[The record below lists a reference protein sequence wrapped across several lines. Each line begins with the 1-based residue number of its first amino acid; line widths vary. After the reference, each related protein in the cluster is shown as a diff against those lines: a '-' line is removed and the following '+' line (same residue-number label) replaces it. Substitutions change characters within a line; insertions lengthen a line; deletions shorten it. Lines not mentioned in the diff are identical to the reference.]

1 MLKRITPALLQAD
14 RDTLTAATVLADYA
28 PRNPQFGIVSAETAK
43 KRNDDARVRVLRARA
58 ELAAAL
64 DEERDSGVAFHAIAI
79 GMRDEV
85 MVQYGANSDQYASI
99 GRKKKSERKRPTR
112 KPSGASETPAP

>member
-1 MLKRITPALLQAD
+1 M
-14 RDTLTAATVLADYA
+14 
-28 PRNPQFGIVSAETAK
+28 
-43 KRNDDARVRVLRARA
+43 LRARA

-64 DEERDSGVAFHAIAI
+64 DEERDSGVAFHDIAI

-85 MVQYGANSDQYASI
+85 MVQYGASSDEYASV

-112 KPSGASETPAP
+112 KPSGTGETPTP